1 MSGTTTEDELFES
14 WGSFARYPAMLAGTF
29 FGQLAGIA
37 IDAIAGSRSLWIPL
51 VCSVF
56 LEALVGARYGVSR
69 GVPPLDAR
77 KCARVSWTYS
87 LVLAGV
93 SVPLLIWIAAS
104 HAAAIT
110 GGIGY
115 SFVTPLRVV
124 GALVAFVAATAGRAG
139 LMIWFVSR
147 AGTRAR

>member
-1 MSGTTTEDELFES
+1 MSGTTTEDELFAS

-37 IDAIAGSRSLWIPL
+37 IDAIVGSRSLWIPL

-56 LEALVGARYGVSR
+56 LEALVGARYGAAR
-69 GVPPLDAR
+69 GAPLDAR

-93 SVPLLIWIAAS
+93 SVPLLVWIAAS

-115 SFVTPLRVV
+115 SFVTPLRVL
-124 GALVAFVAATAGRAG
+124 GAVVAFVASTAGRAG
-139 LMIWFVSR
+139 LMIFFVSR
-147 AGTRAR
+147 AGTRRR